1 MDAVTASLILHER
14 EEDFRDSIADEVET
28 RLYNLSASQAFDL
41 IDEHFA
47 ATGGATIIAKLA
59 EYIAADR
66 EERGLKLIELEE
78 LVMDAMKPAIEEA
91 VKADW
96 ENFV

>member
-1 MDAVTASLILHER
+1 MDAVTADLIRYER

-28 RLYNLSASQAFDL
+28 RIYNMSASDMFDR

-47 ATGGATIIAKLA
+47 NTGGASIIAKLA
-59 EYIAADR
+59 EYMAADR

-78 LVMDAMKPAIEEA
+78 LVRESISPAIEAE

-96 ENFV
+96 EGL